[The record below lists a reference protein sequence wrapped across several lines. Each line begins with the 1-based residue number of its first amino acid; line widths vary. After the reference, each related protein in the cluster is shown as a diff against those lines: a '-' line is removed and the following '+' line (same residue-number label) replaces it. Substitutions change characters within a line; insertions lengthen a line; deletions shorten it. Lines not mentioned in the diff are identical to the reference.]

1 MKRSKIL
8 AKILPNDPDKGSAKA
23 EEQSLPEWNSN
34 AFLTR
39 IEISDKSR
47 NVHIYTYIICIL

>member
-8 AKILPNDPDKGSAKA
+8 AKILPNDPDKDSAKA